1 MAEKLDQKEIVTTDE
16 LAVSN
21 MYVQEALL
29 NLLERKGIMT
39 RKEIIEEIQRIR
51 KE

>member
-1 MAEKLDQKEIVTTDE
+1 MAEKLDQKEIVTNDE

-29 NLLERKGIMT
+29 NLLEKKRYNDKK
-39 RKEIIEEIQRIR
+39 RNH
-51 KE
+51 